1 MNTVVFLLSF
11 AGDTEEFLFCLLQAG
26 LRSSKS
32 PQFGRADTASILPK
46 GGHWG
51 LQINISC

>member
-46 GGHWG
+46 GGH
-51 LQINISC
+51 